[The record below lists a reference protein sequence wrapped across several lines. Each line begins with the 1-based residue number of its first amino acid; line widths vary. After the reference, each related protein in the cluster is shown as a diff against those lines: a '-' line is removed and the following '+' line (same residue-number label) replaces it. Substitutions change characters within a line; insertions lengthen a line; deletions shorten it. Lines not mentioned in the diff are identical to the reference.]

1 VIVAVGETV
10 GVGLMKQSNA
20 ASKLNTSQLS
30 TVGVGSGQVLSKN
43 ELSKSGHIESLPV
56 TPNNMVL
63 PSKLFV
69 NTHLFSDG
77 LNKI

>member
-1 VIVAVGETV
+1 VTVAVGETV

-43 ELSKSGHIESLPV
+43 ELSKSGQTDSLPV
-56 TPNNMVL
+56 TPNNIVP
-63 PSKLFV
+63 PSNPLV
-69 NTHLFSDG
+69 NTHLFSEG
-77 LNKI
+77 LNRI